1 MKPMTPQLTS
11 TLTWQPALHSTP
23 NRSQRPVA
31 APVAN
36 GRRGSFVGDCVA
48 KVESC
53 RATNFRENQKR
64 EEIADSYNLNRATE
78 VAYEFSVWR

>member
-1 MKPMTPQLTS
+1 M
-11 TLTWQPALHSTP
+11 
-23 NRSQRPVA
+23 NRSFLTHSGNA
-31 APVAN
+31 AI
-36 GRRGSFVGDCVA
+36 GRFWVDCVA

-53 RATNFRENQKR
+53 GPTNFRENQKR